1 MLSSKELKLQA
12 KNCLR
17 GRWEEAVM
25 LSLIPSILV
34 VSIIL
39 LIVPGLWWYAY
50 AHNETVDL
58 IDVLTQLNNNSGLGI
73 ASEIF
78 GSMFMAGISWTYLDL
93 FRQEKKKIEPLKDSF
108 QAFSSN
114 LFSGIFLLSCAVL
127 LFTNLWSLLLIIPGI
142 IKYYS
147 YAQSYFIYYDIY
159 KETGKKPKILDAITA
174 SRKLM
179 VGNKGNLFWLDLTFI
194 GWHCLALLTL
204 GIGYLWLNPYITAT
218 KAAFYYE
225 LKKEWTLC

>member
-17 GRWEEAVM
+17 GRWKEAVM

-50 AHNETVDL
+50 AHHEAVDL
-58 IDVLTQLNNNSGLGI
+58 IDILTQLNNNSGLGI

-114 LFSGIFLLSCAVL
+114 LFSGIFLLSCAIL

-159 KETGKKPKILDAITA
+159 KETGKKPKILDTITA

-179 VGNKGNLFWLDLTFI
+179 VGNKGKLFWLDITFI